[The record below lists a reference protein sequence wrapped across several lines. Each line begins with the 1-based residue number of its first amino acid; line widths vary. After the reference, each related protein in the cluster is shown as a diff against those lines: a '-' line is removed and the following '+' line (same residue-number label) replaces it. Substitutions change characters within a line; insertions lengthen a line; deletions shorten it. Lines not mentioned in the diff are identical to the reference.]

1 MRANRGMREQWSGRR
16 VSSITHPYA
25 RARLL
30 RRLRRRHG
38 GHALVLQA
46 QRHEDVLQP
55 LERLARE
62 KLFGEV
68 DGETGAVVLKLVPQ
82 RVAVQR
88 GNEADQLFD
97 LVRLQHR
104 EPTPLTSRRAMS

>member
-1 MRANRGMREQWSGRR
+1 MRANRGMSEQRSWRR
-16 VSSITHPYA
+16 VRPITHPYA
-25 RARLL
+25 PGRRL

-38 GHALVLQA
+38 RHALVLQT

-62 KLFGEV
+62 ELFGEV
-68 DGETGAVVLKLVPQ
+68 DGEAGAVVLELAPQ

-104 EPTPLTSRRAMS
+104 GPTPLTSRRAMS